1 MIEII
6 KMIMG
11 WQRETEAPHEP
22 RGKDSEGDTFPFE
35 SDLRDYLASN
45 LDIIESGLELF
56 VDKCSHKSGIE
67 YSTPIGRI
75 DILAVDA
82 TGAPVVIELKRGR
95 GSDAACGQI
104 LRYTAWV
111 KRHLFRSG
119 TVRGFI
125 IAHRANEKLR
135 YAASDIPHVS
145 VQEYRLKKIKEDL
158 QVTLH
163 SVRPPVNPLV
173 ALLFGP
179 TPELPGRLREFSLD
193 KIDDEIDSMIQSKF
207 S

>member
-1 MIEII
+1 MPTEII
-6 KMIMG
+6 KMVME
-11 WQRETEAPHEP
+11 WQGETEDPPEP
-22 RGKDSEGDTFPFE
+22 RGKDLGDDVFPLE

-56 VDKCSHKSGIE
+56 VDKRSHKSGIE

-95 GSDAACGQI
+95 SSDAVCGQI

-111 KRHLFRSG
+111 KRNLPSSG
-119 TVRGFI
+119 TVCGFI
-125 IAHRANEKLR
+125 IVRHANEKLR
-135 YAASDIPHVS
+135 YAASDIPHVC
-145 VQEYRLKKIKEDL
+145 VQEYRLKKIKEEF

-163 SVRPPVNPLV
+163 SVRPPRGLNPLIKRI
-173 ALLFGP
+173 FSCFSP
-179 TPELPGRLREFSLD
+179 TPEIGP
-193 KIDDEIDSMIQSKF
+193 MIQSKF
-207 S
+207 SK